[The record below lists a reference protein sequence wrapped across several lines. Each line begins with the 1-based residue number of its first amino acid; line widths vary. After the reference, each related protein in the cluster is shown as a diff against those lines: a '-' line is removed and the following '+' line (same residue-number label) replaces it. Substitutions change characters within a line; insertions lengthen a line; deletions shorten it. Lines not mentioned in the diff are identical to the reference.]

1 MKHPDQHEEDQV
13 HEIHK
18 PQGHGLLDSRRDLH
32 NRSPHAANTP
42 IVSGSGASVS
52 PDAAQTQFAPIQ
64 SQNF

>member
-1 MKHPDQHEEDQV
+1 MHPDQHEADQV
-13 HEIHK
+13 HEMPHPK
-18 PQGHGLLDSRRDLH
+18 GHGMLDTRRDLH

-42 IVSGSGASVS
+42 IVSGSGQSVS